1 METVQRCKHEHVP
14 GKERKPKQGIET
26 AAHNFVEI
34 ESSLYVI
41 THITGF
47 RLGHKWNRTTMGDN
61 TVTGLVTIAVL
72 IQESRYCYGLCE
84 FLLRFR
90 EGRRLRLTYKTLEC
104 LLQIKTEGTDP
115 LVLFDSNRAV
125 EHCHWWCKCQAQGK
139 CQPCYI
145 VMRITVNSVC
155 HA

>member
-1 METVQRCKHEHVP
+1 MP
-14 GKERKPKQGIET
+14 GKERKPKRGIET
-26 AAHNFVEI
+26 AAHNCVEI
-34 ESSLYVI
+34 EGSLYAI

-47 RLGHKWNRTTMGDN
+47 RLDHKWNRTTMDDN
-61 TVTGLVTIAVL
+61 SHKPGSDWSGQCLFKVL
-72 IQESRYCYGLCE
+72 LWPSCE

-90 EGRRLRLTYKTLEC
+90 EDRILRLTYKTLEC

-115 LVLFDSNRAV
+115 VLFDSSRAV
-125 EHCHWWCKCQAQGK
+125 DDCHHWWCKCQGK
-139 CQPCYI
+139 CQPGCYI